1 MTFAQYNLI
10 QADDYN
16 SLVGTLNLVWGS
28 GSGNSGY
35 GQTNLPT
42 VAAGAKVGATEW
54 AALVNKISSI
64 ASHQNSTITAV
75 TAPAAGDSVKFVS
88 AINTN
93 LTTITNNRLNASAQA
108 ASSTTSTPTTTTW
121 LDKVTYTTTV
131 TFTSAAAARYFF
143 NSGGQLAITCSHGS
157 NTSTGI
163 DKVFYDLCNAF
174 GTVTL
179 SAGTATI
186 AGTSFTGTTKTGGS
200 GTVNTDY
207 TISTTTGYYAL
218 TTTPV
223 EIFKQTAVGALSKY
237 VTSFINV
244 TAKVDATGGIITF
257 VTTVDENWSSGI
269 GLTVSTGTTMNLTVK
284 PPSTTY
290 VTTNAWGTPTV
301 VTSYV

>member
-1 MTFAQYNLI
+1 MTYAQYGLI
-10 QADDYN
+10 QANDYN
-16 SLVGTLNLVWGS
+16 SLVGTLNTVWAS
-28 GSGNSGY
+28 GTGNTGY
-35 GQTNLPT
+35 GQTALPT
-42 VAAGAKVGATEW
+42 VQTGGIVGATEW

-64 ASHQNSTITAV
+64 ASHQNSTITSV
-75 TAPAAGDSVKFVS
+75 TAPASGDSIKFIN

-108 ASSTTSTPTTTTW
+108 SSVTTTRTTTTTW
-121 LDKVTYTTTV
+121 TDKATFTTTV
-131 TFTSAAAARYFF
+131 TFASAAAARYFF
-143 NSGGQLAITCSHGS
+143 NTGGQLAITCSHGS
-157 NTSTGI
+157 AGSTGI
-163 DKVFYDLCNAF
+163 DKVFYDLCTAF

-179 SAGTATI
+179 SGGSATI

-200 GTVNTDY
+200 GVLNTDY
-207 TISTTTGYYAL
+207 TISTTTGYHAL

-223 EIFKQTAVGALSKY
+223 EIFKQTATGALSKY

-269 GLTVSTGTTMNLTVK
+269 GLPVSVGTSMNMIVK

-290 VTTNAWGTPTV
+290 VTTNAWGTPSV
-301 VTSYV
+301 VTSYA

>member
-16 SLVGTLNLVWGS
+16 SLVGTLNAVWGS

-42 VAAGAKVGATEW
+42 VATGEKVGATEW

-64 ASHQNSTITAV
+64 ASHQNSSITAV
-75 TAPAAGDSVKFVS
+75 TAPSAGDSVKFVS

-93 LTTITNNRLNASAQA
+93 LATITTNRLNASAQA
-108 ASSTTSTPTTTTW
+108 SSTTTSKATTTTF

-143 NSGGQLAITCSHGS
+143 NAGGQLAITCSHGS
-157 NTSTGI
+157 SSSTGI
-163 DKVFYDLCNAF
+163 DKVFYDLCSAF

-179 SAGTATI
+179 SAGTAKI
-186 AGTSFTGTTKTGGS
+186 AGTNFTGTTKTGGS

-218 TTTPV
+218 TTTAV

-284 PPSTTY
+284 PPATTY

-301 VTSYV
+301 VTTYA

>member
-1 MTFAQYNLI
+1 MTYQQYGLI

-16 SLVGTLNLVWGS
+16 SLIGTLNTVWGS

-35 GQTNLPT
+35 GQTNLPI
-42 VAAGAKVGATEW
+42 VSAGNFVGATEW
-54 AALVNKISSI
+54 ASLVNKISSI
-64 ASHQNSTITAV
+64 AAHQNSTITSV
-75 TAPAAGDSVKFVS
+75 TAPVAGDSITFIN

-108 ASSTTSTPTTTTW
+108 SSVTTTRTTTTTW
-121 LDKVTYTTTV
+121 TDKVTFTTTV

-143 NSGGQLAITCSHGS
+143 NAGGQLAMTCSHGS
-157 NTSTGI
+157 AGSTGI
-163 DKVFYDLCNAF
+163 DKVFYDLCRAF

-179 SAGTATI
+179 SSGSATI
-186 AGTSFTGTTKTGGS
+186 AGTGFTGTTKTGGS
-200 GTVNTDY
+200 GVLTTDY
-207 TISTTTGYYAL
+207 TISTGTGYYAL

-223 EIFKQTAVGALSKY
+223 EIFKQKATGALSKY

-244 TAKVDATGGIITF
+244 TAKVDATGGIITL

-269 GLTVSTGTTMNLTVK
+269 GLAVSTGTAMNLIVK

-301 VTSYV
+301 VTNYV